1 MDVAYGP
8 FIERFQI
15 VFSEVYKN
23 DITNGRPKLAA
34 YIEVYLCVN
43 FIFGL
48 WYCWRKRELNG
59 PFWNDPDW
67 LLMYC
72 FDFPKSIHFTK
83 FFLQELSKIDAYK
96 PTKVDPK
103 EFVEV
108 FKKRF
113 LVIYT

>member
-43 FIFGL
+43 FILTYDTAGG
-48 WYCWRKRELNG
+48 NG
-59 PFWNDPDW
+59 N
-67 LLMYC
+67 LMV
-72 FDFPKSIHFTK
+72 HFEMTHIG
-83 FFLQELSKIDAYK
+83 S
-96 PTKVDPK
+96 
-103 EFVEV
+103 
-108 FKKRF
+108 
-113 LVIYT
+113 